1 MKFPVKEPYRITQ
14 GFSSGHLGI
23 DVAPG
28 KPGQTGVGVYA
39 PENGTVVGSGNNP
52 ILEGQYLVL
61 KGKVKWYYFGHF
73 AERKVALNQPIR
85 EGQLI
90 GIMGKTG
97 KATNIHTHH
106 EVRSTR
112 SGGQVNPI
120 DYYKNSATVEDMP
133 SKVDLNTGRRLY
145 YGILGDIGALNGK
158 RDAEIKK
165 NYVGKDLTPKLI
177 EGLYNSAEGKQ
188 ALQDRLNQKNAVQ
201 RALDAT
207 FNKIKGVFGK

>member
-23 DVAPG
+23 DIAPG
-28 KPGQTGVGVYA
+28 VPGQTGVGVYA
-39 PENGTVVGSGNNP
+39 PEDGMVVGSGNNP
-52 ILEGQYLVL
+52 ALEGQYLVL

-97 KATNIHTHH
+97 LATNIHTHH

-120 DYYKNSATVEDMP
+120 DYYKNTATVRDMP
-133 SKVDLNTGRRLY
+133 ATVDLNTWR
-145 YGILGDIGALNGK
+145 ILFYSVFDDVGALNGK
-158 RDAEIKK
+158 RDAEIKRTYL
-165 NYVGKDLTPKLI
+165 NQPLTGKLIAGLYQSEEGQKALREKLTP
-177 EGLYNSAEGKQ
+177 AEFE
-188 ALQDRLNQKNAVQ
+188 AVNEQ
-201 RALDAT
+201 LFRR
-207 FNKIKGVFGK
+207 K